1 MARQSSALSA
11 ARAFYCFVA
20 LAGTAC
26 NVARLASQEPVDSAA
41 RRGRSVPAAVVGSA
55 LVLIGAAVFD
65 EQLNR
70 FAVSHQT
77 RSLDR
82 VANFVD
88 PVGRA
93 QYILPVLAGS
103 YVLTKLTRHD
113 RVAAAV
119 LRIAAGYL
127 VADAIGGTLKPA
139 IGRRRPGAGGAWTFK
154 PFGSADGRW
163 RAFPS
168 AHTVHAT
175 ALAAGIAT
183 EVRRPWVT
191 GIGATA
197 AAIVGV
203 QRVYTGAHWPS
214 DVLGGG
220 IIGVVVGGGV
230 VRWLGG
236 RVR

>member
-1 MARQSSALSA
+1 MAQWFSARSA
-11 ARAFYCFVA
+11 GRAFYCCVA
-20 LAGTAC
+20 LAASAC
-26 NVARLASQEPVDSAA
+26 NVAHLAAQEPADSSP
-41 RRGRSVPAAVVGSA
+41 RRGRSVPVTVVGSA
-55 LVLIGAAVFD
+55 LVLVGAAVFD
-65 EQLNR
+65 ARLNR
-70 FAVSHQT
+70 FAVSRQT

-82 VANFVD
+82 AANVID
-88 PVGRA
+88 PLGRA

-103 YVLTKLTRHD
+103 YALTKLTGHD

-154 PFGSADGRW
+154 PFGPADGRW

-175 ALAAGIAT
+175 ALAAGIAA

-191 GIGATA
+191 AVGATA

-214 DVLGGG
+214 DVVAGG
-220 IIGVVVGGGV
+220 IIGVAVGGGV